1 MFLSIVF
8 FSDPLLEHL
17 SGPRAKSTNSL
28 ELEPLSIVLTVGPQ
42 SPRSL
47 SLYPPL
53 IGNRFPQMKPGKGSS
68 AKIWPPEL
76 ALTSHFASN
85 FPPRGAATET
95 TEDTLELVS
104 SATRRST
111 QSLNESPSSR
121 RFSKGI
127 TRLLSSNKRL
137 SVGLNTIKAKTSIES
152 RNLGSLEDIRLKN
165 RRVHARSS
173 SDTVTSMLIKS
184 LMESSFALDRVVEV
198 KESPT
203 SSASASRRES
213 FISPLPPPILQLT
226 HSDSSIPDEAIQ
238 ADDLSESLRYLE
250 SNTSSGVTSS
260 NESST
265 SEDESESES
274 EPTSKDKS
282 YKSPSSSPI
291 IKKEDINPFIFPREI
306 SPLSVVLEN
315 LNSDNESPTTHPR
328 KSVFALKN
336 DFLHGEQP
344 SSVIIIGTSNAS
356 HLLVPSPVH
365 KSRSANS
372 LLPTSP
378 QHDHLTVTDRL
389 NSSDVKH
396 ALPCLLSPHDRPSC
410 EDVAQ
415 PPLPGSPATAAA
427 AATGAIPRVSP
438 SPAKLSTV
446 HRRSSDSDLSITP
459 KGMNAFFDDHDACFI
474 INPKHLI
481 LKFKKIKSNNFLDGM
496 YNNNHFF
503 FVLVLPFII

>member
-1 MFLSIVF
+1 MKLIFWYFHLQPNVSF
-8 FSDPLLEHL
+8 YCLFSDPLLEPL

-28 ELEPLSIVLTVGPQ
+28 ELEQPLSIVLTVGPQ

-47 SLYPPL
+47 PLYPPL
-53 IGNRFPQMKPGKGSS
+53 LGNRFPQMKQGIISS
-68 AKIWPPEL
+68 AKIWPPEM

-85 FPPRGAATET
+85 FPPRGAATEPT
-95 TEDTLELVS
+95 PTDTFELS
-104 SATRRST
+104 SSPTRRST
-111 QSLNESPSSR
+111 QSLNESPSSK

-127 TRLLSSNKRL
+127 TRLLPSNKRL
-137 SVGLNTIKAKTSIES
+137 SLGLNAIKAKISYES
-152 RNLGSLEDIRLKN
+152 RNLGSLEDIRLRN
-165 RRVHARSS
+165 RRVHVRSS

-198 KESPT
+198 RESPT

-213 FISPLPPPILQLT
+213 FISPLPPPILKLT
-226 HSDSSIPDEAIQ
+226 HSDPSIPDEAIQ
-238 ADDLSESLRYLE
+238 ADDLSESLQYLE

-274 EPTSKDKS
+274 TSKDKS

-291 IKKEDINPFIFPREI
+291 IKKEALNPFIFPNEI
-306 SPLSVVLEN
+306 SPLIEN
-315 LNSDNESPTTHPR
+315 GNSYNESQPTHPR
-328 KSVFALKN
+328 KTVFALKN
-336 DFLHGEQP
+336 DFLHGEHP
-344 SSVIIIGTSNAS
+344 SSALSSIGTATNAS

-378 QHDHLTVTDRL
+378 QHDLTVTDRL

-415 PPLPGSPATAAA
+415 PPLPGSPAATAVA
-427 AATGAIPRVSP
+427 GAIPRVSP

-459 KGMNAFFDDHDACFI
+459 KGMN
-474 INPKHLI
+474 
-481 LKFKKIKSNNFLDGM
+481 
-496 YNNNHFF
+496 
-503 FVLVLPFII
+503 VLFC